1 MFSIKTENNF
11 IRGRIAETIV
21 SRMLESAGYYVYR
34 FGYEGILQSLIQMG
48 LPKMKEGDPEAD
60 KVRSMPD
67 FIVMTKDGDVSFV
80 EVKGR
85 TTSKLFDRDDKWFK
99 NIVEYWPETR
109 LIFVTPYEPYFLISR
124 VRDLSK
130 TGKLYPL
137 EKERFLKVEKRI
149 IDQFAGFNIRYLVSE
164 NL

>member
-11 IRGRIAETIV
+11 IMGRIAETIV
-21 SRMLESAGYYVYR
+21 SLMLENARYNVYR
-34 FGYEGILQSLIQMG
+34 FGYEGILQSLAQRG
-48 LPKMKEGDPEAD
+48 LPKMQEGDPEAE
-60 KVRSMPD
+60 KIRSMPD
-67 FIVMTKDGDVSFV
+67 FVVMKDGDASFV
-80 EVKGR
+80 EVKAR
-85 TTSKLFDRDDKWFK
+85 TTNKLFDRNDRWFK

-109 LIFVTPYEPYFLISR
+109 LIFVIPDEPYFLISR
-124 VRDLSK
+124 VKDLFK

-149 IDQFAGFNIRYLVSE
+149 IDQFAGFNTRYLVNE